1 MCSKKRLPLLPLR
14 LYRIWKYTQVSIWLS
29 VKIVPSQDW
38 TLAQFVALSPSK
50 YYLIWNMSL
59 VWVLASVLSSLMFTR
74 TWSTSRSMP
83 KSVLQRCCNCSRSPH
98 ELKQEELSNELPL
111 LLVFSS
117 NTFLFLAAHYSS
129 LPNNEEAVVPD
140 PTQCSCIPRSGVCLM
155 FLDNI

>member
-1 MCSKKRLPLLPLR
+1 MQQK
-14 LYRIWKYTQVSIWLS
+14 
-29 VKIVPSQDW
+29 
-38 TLAQFVALSPSK
+38 TLAASSSSTVQNLKIYTSFYLTVCQDCPQSRLDVGTICCTLPF
-50 YYLIWNMSL
+50 YYLIENMSL